1 MVCLVPKTV
10 RRCPDESSDALSDA
24 AGLLTGPAPAG
35 PFLARAPMQPF
46 YSVSSM
52 SNVVKAHLGLILSYV
67 IWAVNYPLYKV
78 IMPHYISPYA
88 MTMLVVGVAALL
100 AFGSMLF
107 VPIEPVRRQDIL
119 KLVAAA
125 ALMGIA
131 KKLFLMVGIQH
142 TSPIDASIITTSL
155 PILTLII
162 AAFYLKE
169 PVTGKKITGIVFG
182 ATGAILLVMSGQQL
196 ANGNASNIR
205 GDLLCLTAQLCFSI
219 YLVFFRG
226 LINRYSPI
234 TIMKWMFTGST
245 LSVLPFTYDKILAID
260 WAAVEWRTL
269 AGIAFVVV
277 GGTFISY
284 LLVSIGQKRLRPTVV
299 SMYNYIQPIAAAI
312 VAILWGMD
320 SFTFLKT
327 IAVILIFSGVYLVTQ
342 SKNLATIEKEIERVK
357 TGEK

>member
-142 TSPIDASIITTSL
+142 TSPIDASIIATL
-155 PILTLII
+155 GPIL
-162 AAFYLKE
+162 
-169 PVTGKKITGIVFG
+169 V
-182 ATGAILLVMSGQQL
+182 LVISVM
-196 ANGNASNIR
+196 
-205 GDLLCLTAQLCFSI
+205 F
-219 YLVFFRG
+219 LVDRFT
-226 LINRYSPI
+226 P
-234 TIMKWMFTGST
+234 MK
-245 LSVLPFTYDKILAID
+245 VLGMALG
-260 WAAVEWRTL
+260 L
-269 AGIAFVVV
+269 AGA
-277 GGTFISY
+277 
-284 LLVSIGQKRLRPTVV
+284 LV
-299 SMYNYIQPIAAAI
+299 
-312 VAILWGMD
+312 
-320 SFTFLKT
+320 
-327 IAVILIFSGVYLVTQ
+327 VILSGSGMRRRTSWGAMRSCCWL
-342 SKNLATIEKEIERVK
+342 SSPPRSRWCGSRN
-357 TGEK
+357 

>member
-142 TSPIDASIITTSL
+142 TSPIAASIIATL
-155 PILTLII
+155 GPIL
-162 AAFYLKE
+162 
-169 PVTGKKITGIVFG
+169 V
-182 ATGAILLVMSGQQL
+182 LVISVM
-196 ANGNASNIR
+196 
-205 GDLLCLTAQLCFSI
+205 F
-219 YLVFFRG
+219 LVDRFT
-226 LINRYSPI
+226 P
-234 TIMKWMFTGST
+234 MK
-245 LSVLPFTYDKILAID
+245 VLGMALG
-260 WAAVEWRTL
+260 L
-269 AGIAFVVV
+269 AGALVVILSGSGMQAPSDKL
-277 GGTFISY
+277 GGDAVV
-284 LLVSIGQKRLRPTVV
+284 LL
-299 SMYNYIQPIAAAI
+299 AI
-312 VAILWGMD
+312 VASSFSMVWLKELIVRYKPVTLLRWIYPVAAVMMLPIGLGPLLRTDFSAMPAHVAWIVAYVAVVPTFGPNYLLIYSLHYVKPTISSIYFYLEPVIATAISVAMHMD
-320 SFTFLKT
+320 TLSWDRALASL
-327 IAVILIFSGVYLVTQ
+327 AVFAGVLLVVL
-342 SKNLATIEKEIERVK
+342 SYKNRPSTPRH
-357 TGEK
+357 TGE